1 MKTNKISLDSTITQ
15 EEMYAYGYTWPGMIP
30 LREKKAIELFPKY
43 TIYKLHEDGSEA
55 EVENMNDLLNFAQED
70 GLFGVEVEQYQQEH
84 TLNTME
90 GCNSLYQWLQG
101 KEEDD
106 FLFKNQPNLTADE
119 AFAVIYYLQERFHV
133 IPDTI
138 EKCSC
143 CNELYDSEDADVQ
156 EKIGDE
162 RERACCRN
170 CCCEEEE
177 IRNIEVFYRRDDKVL
192 ISKKELIQLIE
203 DDKTDE
209 IISRFKPGYIPGCI
223 LEELAE
229 KLQLPYFQECG
240 ADDIDID

>member
-1 MKTNKISLDSTITQ
+1 M
-15 EEMYAYGYTWPGMIP
+15 
-30 LREKKAIELFPKY
+30 
-43 TIYKLHEDGSEA
+43 
-55 EVENMNDLLNFAQED
+55 
-70 GLFGVEVEQYQQEH
+70 
-84 TLNTME
+84 NTME

-101 KEEDD
+101 KEDDD

-192 ISKKELIQLIE
+192 ISKKELIQLIL
-203 DDKTDE
+203 TL
-209 IISRFKPGYIPGCI
+209 IRFQSEKG
-223 LEELAE
+223 LA
-229 KLQLPYFQECG
+229 LRVFFYVRRYCLSDFSLY
-240 ADDIDID
+240 

>member
-1 MKTNKISLDSTITQ
+1 MAKENTVQLYGRVIQEPVRRMDTEGNYLSCKILLTTLRRT
-15 EEMYAYGYTWPGMIP
+15 YATKELL
-30 LREKKAIELFPKY
+30 LR
-43 TIYKLHEDGSEA
+43 
-55 EVENMNDLLNFAQED
+55 
-70 GLFGVEVEQYQQEH
+70 GVPRWD
-84 TLNTME
+84 TLCVLSRNAHLIKHQME

-101 KEEDD
+101 KEDDD

-138 EKCSC
+138 EKCAC

>member
-1 MKTNKISLDSTITQ
+1 
-15 EEMYAYGYTWPGMIP
+15 
-30 LREKKAIELFPKY
+30 
-43 TIYKLHEDGSEA
+43 
-55 EVENMNDLLNFAQED
+55 MNDLLNFAQED

-101 KEEDD
+101 KEDDD

-177 IRNIEVFYRRDDKVL
+177 IRNIEVFYRRDDKML

-209 IISRFKPGYIPGCI
+209 IISRFKLDIYRDVFWKNWLKNYNFRIFKNAVQMI
-223 LEELAE
+223 LTLIRFQSEKGLA
-229 KLQLPYFQECG
+229 LRVFFYVRRYCLSDFSLY
-240 ADDIDID
+240 